1 MRGEGGTGM
10 KVMLA
15 DDDAD
20 LRAVVGRI
28 MVEDD
33 HAFCGVGDGTEVLAR
48 LDEERPDIIILDIA
62 MPHMDGFETCQRLRR
77 RGVRTP
83 VIFLSAKG
91 DIVDKSVGFRSGCDD
106 YLTKPFSPLEL
117 SLRVEALLRRCAP
130 GGGEAAVSQ
139 EATPA
144 QPHRDSPQ
152 GRLRIGGLEIDFDGY
167 EVLRDGHP
175 TRLTSKEFE
184 IVALLAASAGKVFT
198 REETLEH
205 IWGEHEGMDLRS
217 VTVFVRKIR
226 EKIEP
231 VPSDPRYLLTVWRV
245 GYKFASN

>member
-1 MRGEGGTGM
+1 
-10 KVMLA
+10 
-15 DDDAD
+15 
-20 LRAVVGRI
+20 
-28 MVEDD
+28 MVEDG

-62 MPHMDGFETCQRLRR
+62 MPHMDDFETCQRLRG

-91 DIVDKSVGFRSGCDD
+91 DIVDKSVGFRPGCDD

-139 EATPA
+139 EATPT

-152 GRLRIGGLEIDFDGY
+152 GRLRIGELEIDFDGY
-167 EVLRDGHP
+167 EVLRDGRP

-198 REETLEH
+198 REEILEH
-205 IWGEHEGMDLRS
+205 IWGECEGMDLCS

-231 VPSDPRYLLTVWRV
+231 VPSDPRYLLTV
-245 GYKFASN
+245 